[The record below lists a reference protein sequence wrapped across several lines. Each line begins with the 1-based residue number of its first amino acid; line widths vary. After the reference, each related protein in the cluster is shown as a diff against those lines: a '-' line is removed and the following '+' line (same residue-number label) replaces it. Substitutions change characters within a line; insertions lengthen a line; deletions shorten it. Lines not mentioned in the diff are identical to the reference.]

1 MGRLK
6 IVLVCVQI
14 GALACLVRAQTYKV
28 GDGSSQKPQSN
39 ATDQT
44 PSSEKSP
51 NKQLG
56 WGSNI
61 QNARLARA
69 AEQALKNRDF
79 AAAVDYAQR
88 AAQGAPNDPQL
99 WFLLGYAARLDG
111 KFQVAV
117 DSYNRGLHLNPS
129 SLDGISG
136 LAQTYS
142 SMSRTDEA
150 MHLLNQVLTAD
161 PKRVNDAVLLG
172 ELHMRSGDYDAAI
185 NVLGRA
191 EREHPSTRS
200 ELLLA
205 LSYQHLKQFDQAN
218 RYLELAKQ
226 RDPNNPEVQRS
237 LAGYY
242 RETGNYPAAIAALKS
257 IHNPKPDVK
266 AELAYTYQLGGKQ
279 EEAAKLYAQ
288 AANAA
293 PSDLALQLSA
303 AQAQVSSGS
312 IDHAKPFLQRA
323 KAIDA
328 EHYRLHAVLGEIA
341 RLQEHTEEAVR
352 EYTAAVAHLPEN
364 PVEGPLYGIQL
375 HMNLVELYKSLKDDN
390 ASHQQLEIAQTQI
403 NAMDDRGLS
412 RPQFL
417 RLRALVKLNTG
428 DLDGAGKDINEALA
442 INSQDPNSLQ
452 LSGDLLAKLGRP
464 DDAIAIYKKIL
475 AIDPV
480 NRYALTSL
488 GYVSR
493 ESGHDQDAEKYFQ
506 KLEAAYPTL
515 YIPYLALGDMYAA
528 RKDFAKADASY
539 KKGYELAPANA
550 LIVAG
555 GMNAAI
561 EAHHY
566 PLAGEWLSRANDEM
580 LQEPHVMRE
589 KERYLSFKGDYEQSA
604 AIGREAIKQLPRDRD
619 VVVYLGYDL
628 LNLKKYDELL
638 QLTSQYDQILPKE
651 PDIPLLAGY
660 VHKQA
665 GQLEQ
670 AQKDFTEALDR
681 DPNVT
686 TAYVNRGY
694 VLKDLHQSQAAASDF
709 EAALKLEPKNGEAHL
724 GLAYVSLDMHRPRV
738 ALRQVQLAEEEM
750 GDSLPVH
757 LIRATAYGQNGML
770 MKSASEYRVA
780 LKMSPN
786 DAGLHLALADTL
798 YGLHQYHEAIDELQA
813 ARTLSPDDPVIYA
826 ELARSSAELHER
838 DQTLQYVQ
846 LAEQKAQSMPPN
858 KDSKKGTSAVF
869 VSTGQA
875 LSALGDEKGAMER
888 FERALNAPN
897 SDRVNVRLAIARLMA
912 SQDHGADAQRQIALA
927 LMEAHTGETLPPT
940 GEQLMEAADVF
951 LNLHEYQLAQSYLQL
966 ALAAGA
972 PDTSVRIGL
981 ANTYLALGD
990 TTRANNQL
998 SAISSSADSEP
1009 NYQFLLTK
1017 AAVLR
1022 QEHQNTQALTAFA
1035 QAENAAGE
1043 DQTAEQDMLQAA
1055 ANEGLR
1061 LNRRV
1066 SFLSDFSVAP
1076 IFEDTTVYPLD
1087 AKLDVPHPLPGR
1099 QSLLPPPRSSL
1110 ETQWTGAYHLHLSNL
1125 PDVSG
1130 FFQIRNA
1137 RGQISLPSAD
1147 EIVNRDTTDYS
1158 FNIGLNPSFHLGN
1171 NVFTFNTGIQET
1183 IRRDS
1188 LSPVEMN
1195 QNLFR
1200 QFVYMTTSSFF
1211 NMVSVSGYAIREAGP
1226 FTLSNL
1232 SSRDLAG
1239 ALDFRVG
1246 RPWGKT
1252 ALVTGWGARDEQ
1264 FFPVIR
1270 EFYYTSAY
1278 IGIER
1283 KVSERLN
1290 FRVLAEDLRAWR
1302 VEETNWAIA
1311 QALRPAGSIQFSP
1324 TRNWSL
1330 QASAAYSRNMGFHV
1344 YDAVQTGFSVSYA
1357 MPIHHGF
1364 KDQGGQVE
1372 LKYPIRFSAGM
1383 AEQSFYNFTGGQNQ
1397 QFRPYVRIDLF

>member
-417 RLRALVKLNTG
+417 RLRALIKLHAG
-428 DLDGAGKDINEALA
+428 DLDGAGSDIKEALA